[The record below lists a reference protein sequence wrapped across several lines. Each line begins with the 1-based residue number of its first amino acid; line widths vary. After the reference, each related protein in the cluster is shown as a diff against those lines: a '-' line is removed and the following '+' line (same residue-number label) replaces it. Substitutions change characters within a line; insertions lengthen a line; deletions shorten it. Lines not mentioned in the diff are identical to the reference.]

1 MLISYNWIKSYFKEA
16 IPEPKKLADI
26 ITMGAFEIDGMEEKN
41 ANGANGTAGGN
52 SASDTILDIK
62 VLPDRSAY
70 ALSHRYIAQEIGAL
84 IGQQIVVPE
93 IGELDVDQ
101 SVEKLEVLNE
111 AGVTSADVPFCIR
124 YAGRIVRDIVVDD
137 SPTWLKNQL
146 EVLGQRSISSIV
158 DLTNYVMLET
168 GQPLHAFDADKVKG
182 AIRVRLAKEGEEITL
197 LDGTV
202 LKLSPSMLVI
212 ADDEAP
218 LALAGIKGGK
228 KAEVT
233 RDTEN
238 IILEAACFNSTT
250 TRKTS
255 QQVSIK
261 NDSSKRFENG
271 VTPERAGLALA
282 LLSAK
287 IHELNP
293 GAKFGE
299 VADVYENANSNN
311 KKNASTIVISVAYIS
326 ERLGLK
332 ISKETVMDILSR
344 IDIAVTESDSEST
357 STPENDTLIVSVPA
371 YRPDLN
377 IAEDIIE
384 EIGRINGYEKIKGHT
399 PAVESKRRINKNFYY
414 HNVIRKALVDLGF
427 SEVYTYTLT
436 DAGDTKLANPLTV
449 ERAYLRNNLSKLIA
463 EKALFNLKNVD
474 LLGLKDVRMFEIG
487 KVFGSGALSE
497 RFSLALT
504 IARSKLPKGHD
515 AKLELE
521 AIGEY
526 VLTAL
531 GIGSGE
537 GVTEESLIKIAEVIP
552 TFTELQGDAQTPCAG
567 LVIEFDLDT
576 LIARLPEI
584 TADTEMNALPQ
595 IKFTPISSYP
605 FSVRDI
611 AVFVP
616 GERGQEA
623 TVESVIVEAL
633 SSISK
638 ADLLVRKTLFDV
650 FTKNKEG
657 EPVRTSYAF
666 RLVFQS
672 QEKTLGEEEISE
684 CMNSVNEAFK
694 KEGWEVR

>member
-41 ANGANGTAGGN
+41 ANGANGAAGGN

-84 IGQQIVVPE
+84 IGQPITVPE
-93 IGELDVDQ
+93 IGEIDVDQ
-101 SVEKLEVLNE
+101 NVPALEVLNE
-111 AGVTSADVPFCIR
+111 AGVTSSNVPFCIR
-124 YAGRIVRDIVVDD
+124 YAGRIVQGVAVGD

-233 RDTEN
+233 HDTKN
-238 IILEAACFNSTT
+238 IILEAACFNSIT

-255 QQVSIK
+255 QQVGIK

-293 GAKFGE
+293 DARFGE
-299 VADVYENANSNN
+299 VADVYENANSDAE
-311 KKNASTIVISVAYIS
+311 KTASTIAISVAYIS

-344 IDIAVTESDSEST
+344 IDIAVTESDSS
-357 STPENDTLIVSVPA
+357 DDVLVVSVPS
-371 YRPDLN
+371 YRPDLK

-384 EIGRINGYEKIKGHT
+384 EIGRIHGYEKIKGYA
-399 PAVESKRRINKNFYY
+399 PKAESDRRINKNFYY
-414 HNVIRKALVDLGF
+414 HNIIRKALTDLGF

-449 ERAYLRNNLSKLIA
+449 ERAYLRNDLSKLIA

-487 KVFGSGALSE
+487 KVFGRGVLTE
-497 RFSLALT
+497 RFSLAFT

-521 AIGEY
+521 AVGEY
-526 VLTAL
+526 ILTAL
-531 GIGSGE
+531 GVESGE
-537 GVTEESLIKIAEVIP
+537 GVATDSLIKIAEVTP
-552 TFTELQGDAQTPCAG
+552 AFTELQGDAQTPCVG

-576 LIARLPEI
+576 LIARLPEV
-584 TADTEMNALPQ
+584 TTDAEMNALPQ

-672 QEKTLGEEEISE
+672 REKTLSEEEINE
-684 CMNSVNEAFK
+684 CMNSVNEVFK
-694 KEGWEVR
+694 KQGWEVR